1 MGTKNCPE
9 TPRQKM
15 INMMYIV
22 LTAMLALN
30 VAAETLEAFKII
42 DRSLM
47 KSYDNFTTS
56 NKDFID
62 DYFREAYRNDT
73 IKARDM
79 LELAEIVQEET
90 DSLINYIFELKRTL
104 VEGVGG
110 YEKEPGKEVP
120 GDISTVVIEKILQN
134 GTLQA
139 DTLVLKRQDDL
150 NISPEIML
158 TKGKGKELQD
168 SILNYRDLLV
178 NFYKLNRDS
187 VALYRNLL
195 VPDVNGKNHLNKYKI
210 IENLDLLTGKYD
222 QQKIK
227 IVKEALNVED
237 PKRDERGID
246 TDASLNFRTWAQ
258 ENFEASPVIASISL
272 LSKLQIDIRNA
283 ESAILRH
290 LFDKIYESNIKVTN
304 LKPTI
309 IPNSN
314 FVFQGDEYSARIFLS
329 AEDSS
334 LKPSVYING
343 SKTPLPLKNNE
354 AIYRINTGKQ
364 GTFTFEGEIRYP
376 FPGSD
381 DSISNFF
388 TQEFEVAPPQVTIS
402 PTKMNVLYKDVPG
415 GNPISIS
422 VPAVPINRIKPKM
435 VNGTIEPD
443 PNNPNSWLAFPTGKA
458 DIDTAKIIVNAE
470 VGGELRKM
478 GEMDFRIKDVPTPI
492 TKVANKSSGTIG
504 SNILKVVSGVYAD
517 MGDFLFDLEWEVTSF
532 DLSVVSHGY
541 TTNYKTTGYKFTDEQ
556 QQILQA
562 LGSGDMLMIS
572 NVKGRIRSEPGE
584 KPKPERPLTPVILT
598 VN

>member
-1 MGTKNCPE
+1 
-9 TPRQKM
+9 
-15 INMMYIV
+15 MMYLV

-30 VAAETLEAFKII
+30 VAAETLKAFKII
-42 DRSLM
+42 DLSLM

-79 LELAEIVQEET
+79 LELAEIVQGKT
-90 DSLINYIFELKRTL
+90 DSLINYIFEMKRSL

-110 YEKEPGKEVP
+110 YEKEPGEEVS
-120 GDISTVVIEKILQN
+120 GEVSTVVIEKILQN
-134 GTLQA
+134 GTLQT

-168 SILNYRDLLV
+168 SILNYRDFLV
-178 NFYKLNRDS
+178 TFYKLDRDS
-187 VALYRNLL
+187 VAMYRNLL
-195 VPDVNGKNHLNKYKI
+195 VPDEKGENHINKYKI
-210 IENLDLLTGKYD
+210 LENLDLLTGKYD
-222 QQKIK
+222 QQKIA
-227 IVKEALNVED
+227 IVKEALDVED
-237 PKRDERGID
+237 PDREERGID
-246 TDASLNFRTWAQ
+246 ADASLNFRTWAQ

-304 LKPTI
+304 LKPTV

-343 SKTPLPLKNNE
+343 SKKPLPIVNNE
-354 AIYRINTGKQ
+354 AIYRINADRP
-364 GTFTFEGEIRYP
+364 GTYTFNGEIRYP

-388 TQEFEVAPPQVTIS
+388 TREFEVAPPQVTVS

-422 VPAVPINRIKPKM
+422 VPALPVNRIRPEMKH
-435 VNGTIEPD
+435 GRIEPD
-443 PNNPNSWLAFPTGKA
+443 PNNPNSWLAFPTGRA
-458 DIDTAKIIVNAE
+458 DLDTARIIVNAE
-470 VGGELRKM
+470 IGGELRKM

-504 SNILKVVSGVYAD
+504 SNILPVVSGVYAD

-541 TTNYKTTGYKFTDEQ
+541 TTNYQTTGYRFTNEQ
-556 QQILQA
+556 RQILQD

-584 KPKPERPLTPVILT
+584 EPKPERPLTPVILT